1 MTAQGNIYGINGPII
16 YLKGDSGFQM
26 NEMVYVGT
34 GRLVG
39 EVIGLTSE
47 RTTIEVYEETTGL
60 KPGEPVTGT
69 GAPVSATLAP
79 GILTSIFDGIERPL
93 NAIQKESGCY
103 IDRGIHADS
112 LDTKKKWHA
121 HITVKKGDRL
131 YPGAV
136 IAEVPETRAITHKV
150 MVPPD
155 MEGFVLSV
163 AEDGDYTIEEPLVT
177 IQKKD
182 GSEAILSMTQKWPIR
197 VPRPV
202 SRRYPASRPLITG
215 QRIVDTLFP
224 LAKGG
229 TAAIPGGFGTG
240 KTMMQ
245 HQIAKWSDADI
256 IIYVGCGERGNE
268 MSQVLDEFS
277 ELVDPKSG
285 RPMTDRTVL
294 IANTS
299 NMPVAAREASIY
311 TGITLAEYYRDMGYH
326 VAMMADSTSRWAEAL
341 REISGRLEEMP
352 AEEGFPAYLPSRLAD
367 FYERAGRVQTLCG
380 QEGSVSVIG
389 AVSPQ
394 GGDFSEPVTQ
404 NTKRFT
410 RCFWALDKSLAYA
423 RHYPAINW
431 MTSYSEYFTDLDP
444 WFEKNL
450 GKDFIQYR
458 TRINSILHE
467 ESQLMEIVKLIGA
480 DVLPDDQKLVIEI
493 ARVIRVGFLQQNAFH
508 PDDTFVPLTKQK
520 LMMKV
525 ILYLNKKAR
534 QLISASIPISRIIE
548 LGLFDKL
555 ATMKYDIPNDKLEMF
570 DDYIKDIDTSIATL
584 LDPNAAKTG
593 AALPMPAGAKA

>member
-1 MTAQGNIYGINGPII
+1 MENSLSIYGINGPLVTVKGKTD
-16 YLKGDSGFQM
+16 LKMS
-26 NEMVYVGT
+26 EMVYVGKEK
-34 GRLVG
+34 LVG
-39 EVIGLTSE
+39 EVIRLSPE
-47 RTTIEVYEETTGL
+47 LATIQVFEETSGL
-60 KPGEPVTGT
+60 KPGELLYPT
-69 GAPVSATLAP
+69 GATLSVTLAP
-79 GILTSIFDGIERPL
+79 GIVSNIFDGIERPL
-93 NAIQKESGCY
+93 AEIEKKSGKY
-103 IDRGIHADS
+103 IDRGFSMDS
-112 LDTKKKWHA
+112 LDTHRKWQ
-121 HITVKKGDRL
+121 TKLCVKPGDRVS
-131 YPGAV
+131 GGTI
-136 IAEVPETRAITHKV
+136 IAEVPETPAIVHKV

-155 MEGFVLSV
+155 VEGIVETV
-163 AEDGDYTIEEPLVT
+163 VPDGEYTINDTIVT
-177 IQKKD
+177 LLLKD
-182 GSEAILSMTQKWPIR
+182 DSVKELTMTQKWPIR
-197 VPRPV
+197 IPRPNQK
-202 SRRYPASRPLITG
+202 RHPASRPLVTG
-215 QRIVDTLFP
+215 QRILDTLFP
-224 LAKGG
+224 IAKGG

-240 KTMMQ
+240 KTMTQ
-245 HQIAKWSDADI
+245 HAIAKWSDADLI
-256 IIYVGCGERGNE
+256 VYIGCGERGNE
-268 MSQVLDEFS
+268 MTEVLEDFS
-277 ELVDPKSG
+277 KLIDPKSG
-285 RPMTDRTVL
+285 NPMMDRTVL

-570 DDYIKDIDTSIATL
+570 DDYIKDIDTSIAAL

-593 AALPMPAGAKA
+593 AAVPAPAGIKA

>member
-1 MTAQGNIYGINGPII
+1 MSGKVVKVSGPLVVATGLADANMSDVVRVGPQRLIGEI
-16 YLKGDSGFQM
+16 LTMKGDTANIQ
-26 NEMVYVGT
+26 
-34 GRLVG
+34 
-39 EVIGLTSE
+39 
-47 RTTIEVYEETTGL
+47 VYEETSGL
-60 KPGEPVTGT
+60 GPGAEVETT
-69 GAPVSATLAP
+69 GAPMSVELGP
-79 GILTSIFDGIERPL
+79 GMIEGIYDGIQRPL
-93 NAIQKESGCY
+93 EKIVEKVGACIT
-103 IDRGIHADS
+103 RGVEVPAVDHE
-112 LDTKKKWHA
+112 KKWEFNA
-121 HITVKKGDRL
+121 VAKVGDQVIGGDILGTVQET
-131 YPGAV
+131 AV
-136 IAEVPETRAITHKV
+136 VLHKI
-150 MVPPD
+150 MVPPT
-155 MEGFVLSV
+155 MRGTITSIRSGSFNVTETV
-163 AEDGDYTIEEPLVT
+163 ATLKTEDGREVPLT
-177 IQKKD
+177 M
-182 GSEAILSMTQKWPIR
+182 LQKWPVR
-197 VPRPV
+197 VGRPYTKK
-202 SRRYPASRPLITG
+202 YPPKRPLCSG
-215 QRIVDTLFP
+215 QRIIDTMFP
-224 LAKGG
+224 IAKGG

-240 KTMMQ
+240 KTMTQ
-245 HQIAKWSDADI
+245 HQLAKWCDADI